1 VPGGGGMNGEPKTHP
16 LFELEQERD
25 FYRRQADD
33 LGDRVL
39 RLQEQ
44 QGMARPE
51 ARRAR
56 TVAKLVSEAYSVID
70 ESGSEEEIGRRFL
83 EIVIDSTVSG
93 RTAILRRDGDGEPL
107 RVVHA
112 LGFPAGEA
120 PGFLDLG
127 DPPQFAF
134 VNASTSMGPQADAI
148 AAAMGVPF
156 ILWGFD
162 LRSDCAL
169 VLGDQSETGVQ
180 LPFDENDE
188 EVILGALGVFT
199 DLNERKQA
207 KDSLRKL
214 SRAVEQSP
222 ASVVITDTGGHIEY
236 ANPKFLEITGYS
248 LDEVIGRKPN
258 ILKSGHTPKADHD
271 DLWQTISSGREWRG
285 EFLNV
290 RKDGRRYWEYA
301 SISPIKAADGTITH
315 YIAVKEDIS
324 VRKEYEERLFHQ
336 ANFDP
341 LTGLPNRV
349 LVLDR
354 LNQGLSRARRENDS
368 LAVVFVDLDN
378 FKNVNDTLGHAEGD
392 VLSKQAA
399 QRLTD
404 CVRETDT
411 VSRTGGD
418 EFVIV
423 LPAMHQPSDVEF
435 VARKITEAFAKPF
448 AIGSYDFHVT
458 PSMGIAIYPGD
469 GDDPSILLRNADAAM
484 HLSKRKGR
492 NAFQFFTPEINQ
504 HIVERMD
511 LESRLRHALARDD
524 LYLVYQPIIDS
535 RTGGLVSVEAL
546 LRWND
551 EELGAVAPDRFISV
565 AEETGL
571 IVPIGEWVMRTAC
584 LQARQWR
591 DEGVDL
597 HRMQVN
603 TSGRQVQGPEF
614 VDIVRG
620 ALDDSGLPPGV
631 LDLEITEST
640 LMADVPAAAKTLE
653 ELRGL
658 GVKLSIDD
666 FGTGYSS
673 LSQFRAF
680 AVDTL
685 KVDSSFLRDITAD
698 LDRTAIAEAI
708 VVMGHSLGL
717 TVTAEGVETEVQFEM
732 LGAWG
737 CDSVQGYLFSMPLV
751 ADDLKAFA
759 GFSPG
764 RHARA

>member
-1 VPGGGGMNGEPKTHP
+1 
-16 LFELEQERD
+16 
-25 FYRRQADD
+25 
-33 LGDRVL
+33 
-39 RLQEQ
+39 
-44 QGMARPE
+44 
-51 ARRAR
+51 
-56 TVAKLVSEAYSVID
+56 
-70 ESGSEEEIGRRFL
+70 
-83 EIVIDSTVSG
+83 
-93 RTAILRRDGDGEPL
+93 
-107 RVVHA
+107 
-112 LGFPAGEA
+112 
-120 PGFLDLG
+120 
-127 DPPQFAF
+127 
-134 VNASTSMGPQADAI
+134 
-148 AAAMGVPF
+148 
-156 ILWGFD
+156 
-162 LRSDCAL
+162 
-169 VLGDQSETGVQ
+169 
-180 LPFDENDE
+180 
-188 EVILGALGVFT
+188 
-199 DLNERKQA
+199 
-207 KDSLRKL
+207 
-214 SRAVEQSP
+214 
-222 ASVVITDTGGHIEY
+222 
-236 ANPKFLEITGYS
+236 
-248 LDEVIGRKPN
+248 
-258 ILKSGHTPKADHD
+258 
-271 DLWQTISSGREWRG
+271 
-285 EFLNV
+285 
-290 RKDGRRYWEYA
+290 
-301 SISPIKAADGTITH
+301 
-315 YIAVKEDIS
+315 
-324 VRKEYEERLFHQ
+324 
-336 ANFDP
+336 
-341 LTGLPNRV
+341 
-349 LVLDR
+349 
-354 LNQGLSRARRENDS
+354 
-368 LAVVFVDLDN
+368 VFVDLDN

-448 AIGSYDFHVT
+448 AIGSYNFHVT

-673 LSQFRAF
+673 LSQLRAF

-685 KVDSSFLRDITAD
+685 KVDSSFVRDITAD

-732 LGAWG
+732 LRAWG

>member
-1 VPGGGGMNGEPKTHP
+1 MNGEPKTHP

>member
-1 VPGGGGMNGEPKTHP
+1 VNGEPKIHP
-16 LFELEQERD
+16 MLELEQERD

-44 QGMARPE
+44 QGK

-70 ESGSEEEIGRRFL
+70 ESGSEEQIGRRFL

-93 RTAILRRDGDGEPL
+93 RAAILRRDGEGEPL
-107 RVVHA
+107 RVVQA
-112 LGFPAGEA
+112 LGFPADEA
-120 PGFLDLG
+120 PEHLDLG
-127 DPPQFAF
+127 DPPTFCY

-162 LRSDCAL
+162 PRSNCAL

-199 DLNERKQA
+199 DINERKLA
-207 KDSLRKL
+207 RESLRKL

-222 ASVVITDTGGHIEY
+222 ASVVITDTKERIEY

-248 LDEVIGRKPN
+248 LEEVLGRKPN
-258 ILKSGHTPKADHD
+258 ILKSGHTPKSDYD
-271 DLWQTISSGREWRG
+271 DLWRTITSGREWRG

-301 SISPIKAADGTITH
+301 SISPIKATDGTITH

-354 LNQGLSRARRENDS
+354 LNQGLSRARREGDS

-392 VLSKQAA
+392 VLLKQAA
-399 QRLTD
+399 RRLTD

-435 VARKITEAFAKPF
+435 VARKIMEAFSKPF

-458 PSMGIAIYPGD
+458 PSMGIAIFPGD

-504 HIVERMD
+504 RMVERMD
-511 LESRLRHALARDD
+511 LESRLRHALTRDD

-551 EELGAVAPDRFISV
+551 DELGAVPPDRFITV

-591 DEGVDL
+591 EEGVEL
-597 HRMQVN
+597 QRMQVN
-603 TSGRQVQGPEF
+603 ISGQQVQGPEF

-620 ALDDSGLPPGV
+620 ALEDSALPPGV

-673 LSQFRAF
+673 LSQLRVF

-685 KVDSSFLRDITAD
+685 KVDSSFVRDITAD

-732 LGAWG
+732 LRAWG
-737 CDSVQGYLFSMPLV
+737 CDNVQGYLFSMPLI

-759 GFSPG
+759 GFAPG
-764 RHARA
+764 RRARA

>member
-1 VPGGGGMNGEPKTHP
+1 MNGEPKTHP

-44 QGMARPE
+44 QGMARRE

-93 RTAILRRDGDGEPL
+93 RAAILRRDGDGEPL

-448 AIGSYDFHVT
+448 AIGSYNFHVT

-673 LSQFRAF
+673 LSQLRAF

-685 KVDSSFLRDITAD
+685 KVDSSFVRDITAD

-732 LGAWG
+732 LRAWG

>member
-1 VPGGGGMNGEPKTHP
+1 MNGEPKTHP

-93 RTAILRRDGDGEPL
+93 RAAILRRDGDGEPL

>member
-93 RTAILRRDGDGEPL
+93 RAAILRRDGDGEPL

>member
-1 VPGGGGMNGEPKTHP
+1 MNGEPKTHP

-44 QGMARPE
+44 QGMARRE

-93 RTAILRRDGDGEPL
+93 RAVILRRDGDGEPL

-162 LRSDCAL
+162 PRSDCAL

-199 DLNERKQA
+199 DLNERKHA

-258 ILKSGHTPKADHD
+258 ILKSGHTPKADYD

-392 VLSKQAA
+392 VLLKQAA

-435 VARKITEAFAKPF
+435 VARKIMEAFAKPF

-571 IVPIGEWVMRTAC
+571 IIPIGEWVMRTAC

-673 LSQFRAF
+673 LSQLRAF

-685 KVDSSFLRDITAD
+685 KVDSSFVRDITAD

-717 TVTAEGVETEVQFEM
+717 TVTAEGIETEVQFEM
-732 LGAWG
+732 LRAWG

>member
-1 VPGGGGMNGEPKTHP
+1 MNGEPKTHP

-44 QGMARPE
+44 QGMARRE

-93 RTAILRRDGDGEPL
+93 RAAILRRDGDGEPL

-162 LRSDCAL
+162 PRSDCAL
-169 VLGDQSETGVQ
+169 VLRDQSETGVQ

-392 VLSKQAA
+392 VLLKQAA

-492 NAFQFFTPEINQ
+492 NTFQFFTPEINQ

-620 ALDDSGLPPGV
+620 ALDDPGLPPGV

-673 LSQFRAF
+673 LSQLRAF

-685 KVDSSFLRDITAD
+685 KVDSSFVRDITAD

-732 LGAWG
+732 LRAWG

-764 RHARA
+764 RRARA

>member
-1 VPGGGGMNGEPKTHP
+1 MNGEPKTHP

-44 QGMARPE
+44 QGMARRE

-93 RTAILRRDGDGEPL
+93 RAAILRRDGDGEPL

-620 ALDDSGLPPGV
+620 ALDDSGLPPGI

-673 LSQFRAF
+673 LSQLRAF

-685 KVDSSFLRDITAD
+685 KVDSSFVRDITAD

-732 LGAWG
+732 LRAWG

>member
-1 VPGGGGMNGEPKTHP
+1 MSGEPKTHP
-16 LFELEQERD
+16 MLELEQERD

-44 QGMARPE
+44 QGKARGE

-56 TVAKLVSEAYSVID
+56 TVAKLVSEAYTVID
-70 ESGSEEEIGRRFL
+70 ESGSEDEIGRRFL

-93 RTAILRRDGDGEPL
+93 RAAILRRDGEDEPL
-107 RVVHA
+107 QVLHA
-112 LGFPAGEA
+112 LGFPTDEA

-127 DPPQFAF
+127 DPPAF
-134 VNASTSMGPQADAI
+134 CYVNASTSMGPQADAI
-148 AAAMGVPF
+148 ADAVGVPF

-162 LRSDCAL
+162 PRSNCAL

-199 DLNERKQA
+199 DIHERKLA
-207 KDSLRKL
+207 RESLRRL

-222 ASVVITDTGGHIEY
+222 ASVVITDTDGRIEY

-248 LDEVIGRKPN
+248 LEEVLGRKPN
-258 ILKSGHTPKADHD
+258 ILKSGHTPKSEYD
-271 DLWQTISSGREWRG
+271 DLWRTITSGREWRG

-301 SISPIKAADGTITH
+301 SISPIKATDGTITH

-354 LNQGLSRARRENDS
+354 LNQGLSRARREGDS

-392 VLSKQAA
+392 VLLKQAA
-399 QRLTD
+399 RRLTD

-418 EFVIV
+418 EFVIM
-423 LPAMHQPSDVEF
+423 LLAMHQPSDVEF
-435 VARKITEAFAKPF
+435 VARKIMEAFSKPF

-504 HIVERMD
+504 YIVERID
-511 LESRLRHALARDD
+511 LESRLRHALTRDD

-551 EELGAVAPDRFISV
+551 EELGAVPPDRFITV

-571 IVPIGEWVMRTAC
+571 IVLIGEWVMRTAC

-591 DEGVDL
+591 EEGVEL
-597 HRMQVN
+597 QRMQVN
-603 TSGRQVQGPEF
+603 ISGRQVQGPEF

-620 ALDDSGLPPGV
+620 ALEDSELPPGV

-673 LSQFRAF
+673 LSQLRAF

-685 KVDSSFLRDITAD
+685 KVDSSFVRDITAD

-732 LGAWG
+732 LRAWG
-737 CDSVQGYLFSMPLV
+737 CDNVQGYLFSMPLI

-759 GFSPG
+759 GFAPG
-764 RHARA
+764 RRARA